1 MRSITLFIPGLLGLV
16 RDLNPE
22 DIPAIP
28 SIEYLFA
35 RGIMDKRPV
44 VSFSDTLCHL
54 FNLQISEAEDAPIAA
69 ISRLVD
75 DDHSQQGLWMRA
87 DPVHL
92 AADRE
97 GVVL

>member
-35 RGIMDKRPV
+35 RGIMDKRP
-44 VSFSDTLCHL
+44 
-54 FNLQISEAEDAPIAA
+54 AEF
-69 ISRLVD
+69 
-75 DDHSQQGLWMRA
+75 
-87 DPVHL
+87 
-92 AADRE
+92 
-97 GVVL
+97 